1 MTVKLPEPTL
11 ETVKALNEEIRD
23 FAKTIQDCEDTI
35 NRLSAELRF
44 RIAIRDAVQEHLN
57 EEA

>member
-35 NRLSAELRF
+35 ARLSKELQF
-44 RIAIRDAVQEHLN
+44 RVTIRNAVQDHLRG
-57 EEA
+57 E